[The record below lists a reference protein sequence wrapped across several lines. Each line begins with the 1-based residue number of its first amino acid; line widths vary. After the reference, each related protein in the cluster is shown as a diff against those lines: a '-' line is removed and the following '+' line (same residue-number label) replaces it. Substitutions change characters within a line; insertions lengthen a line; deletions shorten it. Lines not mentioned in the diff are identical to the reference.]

1 MEPADL
7 KWIIHLYTMNF
18 KLVKYHTRCMLDRI
32 FLFCRKF
39 RVAVWF
45 ANLRGVAPNQS
56 RQTLEHSVFAEQHV
70 SPSERHPR
78 QSPITAFFVCSFTSK
93 GANTKYGK
101 NDYIA
106 GDGKRAVSNAF

>member
-7 KWIIHLYTMNF
+7 KWITICMQWILSRLST
-18 KLVKYHTRCMLDRI
+18 TRRCMLDRI
-32 FLFCRKF
+32 FLSCRTF